1 MTTATTIGTAMA
13 HQGKGSGVEKTYMET
28 TLGFVSTTR
37 VYKREGYSVC
47 VHVCVCECVRACVLH
62 NPTKAGLG
70 IGPTTLLLLSI
81 TKSASKRRAK

>member
-13 HQGKGSGVEKTYMET
+13 HHGKGSRVEK

-47 VHVCVCECVRACVLH
+47 ARVYVCVCVLH

-70 IGPTTLLLLSI
+70 IGSSTLLLLSI